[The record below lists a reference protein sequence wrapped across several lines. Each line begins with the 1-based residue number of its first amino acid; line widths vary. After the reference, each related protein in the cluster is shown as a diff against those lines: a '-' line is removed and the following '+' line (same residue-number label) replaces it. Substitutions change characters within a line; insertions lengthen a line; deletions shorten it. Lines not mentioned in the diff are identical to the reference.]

1 MMTDEELK
9 IDAAT
14 PENLKYSCAFDKGT
28 CLQVDELA
36 DLKRCERCDKRVCD
50 VHAKERVNYSLCV
63 DCDRDEKTK
72 MESLIPH
79 VDKLVDRLRNY
90 EIGADEFQMTL
101 VALVDQ
107 ASTIEGFP
115 CA

>member
-1 MMTDEELK
+1 MMTDKELK

-50 VHAKERVNYSLCV
+50 SHASERIGYQLCV
-63 DCDRDEKTK
+63 DCDREEKAK
-72 MESLIPH
+72 LESLTGPL
-79 VDKLVDRLRNY
+79 DNLVDRVRNHQV
-90 EIGADEFQMTL
+90 GADEFQMRL
-101 VALVDQ
+101 VALIDA
-107 ASTIEGFP
+107 ASTIEGGP
-115 CA
+115 NA